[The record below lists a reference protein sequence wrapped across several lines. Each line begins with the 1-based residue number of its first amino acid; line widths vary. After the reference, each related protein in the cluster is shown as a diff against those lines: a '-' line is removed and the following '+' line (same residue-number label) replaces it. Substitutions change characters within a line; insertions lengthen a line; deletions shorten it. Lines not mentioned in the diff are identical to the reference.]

1 MLLPSGAG
9 MSSSRKAATT
19 ASHEPEQL
27 IKSRDRVRDLAEVYT
42 AKREVNAMLDL
53 VKHECARAESR
64 FLEPA
69 CGTGNFLV
77 EILARKL
84 AAVAR
89 KHKTQTDFEY
99 YSLVAV
105 SSVYGIDICPEN
117 VETSRQRLLSVVR
130 DHYHAGRRNTWKET
144 PDFFA
149 AVTALLRKNI
159 VQGDS
164 LNKADDIL
172 LSEWATPA
180 YLKFKEKVFR
190 FSDLTSPAP
199 TPVRERPLVGI
210 KGLAHA

>member
-1 MLLPSGAG
+1 
-9 MSSSRKAATT
+9 MSTSRKAATT

-53 VKHECARAESR
+53 VKHECRKAESR

-77 EILARKL
+77 EVLARKL
-84 AAVAR
+84 AAVAAKYAPKGR
-89 KHKTQTDFEY
+89 PAKEAQPEFEY
-99 YSLVAV
+99 YTLVAV

-117 VETSRQRLLSVVR
+117 VETSRQRLLSVVH
-130 DHYHAGRRNTWKET
+130 DHYHAGKRNTWKESS
-144 PDFFA
+144 DFFTAVA
-149 AVTALLRKNI
+149 AVLRKNI

-164 LNKADDIL
+164 LNKTDDIL
-172 LSEWATPA
+172 LSEWSTPA
-180 YLKFKEKVFR
+180 YLAFKEKVFR